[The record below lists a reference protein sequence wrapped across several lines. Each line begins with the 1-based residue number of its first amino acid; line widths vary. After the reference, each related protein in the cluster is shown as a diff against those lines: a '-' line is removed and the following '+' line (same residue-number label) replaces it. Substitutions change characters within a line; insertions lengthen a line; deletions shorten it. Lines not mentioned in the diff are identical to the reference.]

1 MSVFLGTFFVNRNRG
16 RLSGASRI
24 SLPLLAVAVLAAGCS
39 GVPPSNVRTNAR
51 LTPTTGVTRDLV
63 LLPRPKARVPIAV
76 YGVRD
81 QTGQY
86 KASPDSSYSTLVTQG
101 ATSILVKSLEDSGW
115 YVPVEREGLQNLLTE
130 RRIIRAIETPGDKG
144 KPAINLP
151 NLMPASLIVEGGVI
165 AYESNVRTGG
175 KGANYLG
182 IGASN
187 QYRVD
192 QVTVSLRDIDVR
204 GGQVLNTVSVTK
216 TIYSY
221 QFSANIYKYT
231 SYQHILQA
239 ETGFTT
245 NEPAQLAVR
254 EAIEAAVIHLT
265 VLGIRDRYLEL
276 RDERE
281 WTSPVIQSYLAE
293 GLANLGEDTALDDGP
308 IPMRPLTADREGAAV
323 ATVAALGDDFSRS
336 KPAAPEKRPEKAPE
350 KATEKAPDRGADKAP
365 EKASGNG
372 PVGPTTKAPDDP
384 LQVQV
389 ERAPPLPP
397 PLPALAVQPSPGPV
411 RPPASPP
418 VPVAA
423 PAPAAPATEPPASP
437 TAAQDDIFK
446 QYWKS
451 R

>member
-1 MSVFLGTFFVNRNRG
+1 MTSPRKACFVNG
-16 RLSGASRI
+16 VTRLLRF
-24 SLPLLAVAVLAAGCS
+24 PLLMLAGAALVAGCS
-39 GVPPSNVRTNAR
+39 SLPPSNAQSNAR

-151 NLMPASLIVEGGVI
+151 NLIPASLIVEGGVI

-239 ETGFTT
+239 EAGFTT

-276 RDERE
+276 KDERA
-281 WTSPVIQSYLAE
+281 WNNPVIQAYLAE
-293 GLANLGEDTALDDGP
+293 GLANLGEDTVLEDGP
-308 IPMRPLTADREGAAV
+308 IPMRPLYGDRDPVAV
-323 ATVAALGDDFSRS
+323 PTLAALGDEGLRPRS
-336 KPAAPEKRPEKAPE
+336 AAAQKPAEKTPAEKTPEKAPE
-350 KATEKAPDRGADKAP
+350 KAP
-365 EKASGNG
+365 EK
-372 PVGPTTKAPDDP
+372 VPDAV
-384 LQVQV
+384 LV
-389 ERAPPLPP
+389 APPPP
-397 PLPALAVQPSPGPV
+397 MTAL
-411 RPPASPP
+411 P

-423 PAPAAPATEPPASP
+423 PPSVPAPKPAPAPAPASTGTSVAPVLTPAAAGPAAGAAANPASA
-437 TAAQDDIFK
+437 TDDIFK
-446 QYWKS
+446 QYWKG